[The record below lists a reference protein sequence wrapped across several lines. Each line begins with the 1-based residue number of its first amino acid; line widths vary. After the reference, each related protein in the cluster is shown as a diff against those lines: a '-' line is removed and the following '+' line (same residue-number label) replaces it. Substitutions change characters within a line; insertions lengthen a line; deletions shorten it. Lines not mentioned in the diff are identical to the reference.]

1 MHTLPADLLRNPVFR
16 LVPLKGARNAGEG
29 RLVSLAPA
37 TARALAVYLRARRS
51 HKLADSEWVWLGTR
65 NRGRLGNTG
74 IRKMLVRRAAEA
86 GYAQVTPH
94 QFRHTFSDGWQI
106 GRIASD
112 ATFPG
117 RRDREA
123 VGA

>member
-1 MHTLPADLLRNPVFR
+1 MVMHTLPADLLKNPVLR
-16 LVPLKGARNAGEG
+16 LVPLKGARNAGDG

-51 HKLADSEWVWLGTR
+51 HKLADSDWVWLGTR

-74 IRKMLVRRAAEA
+74 IRKMLIRRAAEA

-94 QFRHTFSDGWQI
+94 QFRHI
-106 GRIASD
+106 VLA
-112 ATFPG
+112 
-117 RRDREA
+117 
-123 VGA
+123 